1 MENFVVHMDPYCE
14 GTTEEL
20 IQKAAD
26 FKKLNV
32 KSSDKIRRTILKKIE
47 QLERRAK
54 AYQYFLSKQ
63 KA

>member
-1 MENFVVHMDPYCE
+1 MDPYCE

-20 IQKAAD
+20 LQKAAD

-54 AYQYFLSKQ
+54 AYQYFLSQQ